1 VPALNEMRGP
11 WRITRAISVR
21 WILDTYLRVCPKSLQ
36 KIASL
41 PPEFGKH
48 GGLKNR
54 RLPEKNTSMTQVPI
68 SRTLSVCGEVAEGLK
83 AAVC

>member
-1 VPALNEMRGP
+1 M
-11 WRITRAISVR
+11 RAISVR

-36 KIASL
+36 KIASF

-48 GGLKNR
+48 GGLKSR
-54 RLPEKNTSMTQVPI
+54 RLRERNSWIRQVLT
-68 SRTLSVCGEVAEGLK
+68 SRTLTVCGEVAERLK